1 MDELNAQNEEN
12 LLKMRAM
19 AEKRTQNK
27 FNSLSMQLGK
37 IQKNVE
43 LIINTTTLNFFSKVN
58 KLMSPKL

>member
-1 MDELNAQNEEN
+1 
-12 LLKMRAM
+12 MRAM

-43 LIINTTTLNFFSKVN
+43 LIINTTTFNFFSKVN
-58 KLMSPKL
+58 KLMCPKL